1 MRNEQGGHSG
11 GRCLWHS
18 LFPILIQ
25 KGLVGDMVTIV
36 LLVDDRKLEPAPHL
50 RVATSMRN

>member
-50 RVATSMRN
+50 RGVTSMRN